1 MSEVNQETH
10 LGLQESEAKVKPK
23 VFYSEIVENGLW
35 KQNPGLV
42 QLLGLCPTLAMTV
55 SLVNGFSLG
64 VMTAVVMAASNA
76 SVAPIRQWV
85 PTEIRIPVFILIIA
99 ALVTIIDLSM
109 HAYLQSLHAV
119 LGIFIP
125 LIVTNCIVLARV
137 EAFAAKNPV
146 VPSALDGFMMGF
158 GLALVLATLGGVRE
172 IIGKGTLFSG
182 IDLVFGP
189 SAKSMILTVI
199 PDYHGFLLAI
209 LPPGAFIGLAS
220 LIATRNWML
229 QRKASREVSQPVSV
243 DLATE

>member
-1 MSEVNQETH
+1 MSEVNQEAT
-10 LGLQESEAKVKPK
+10 QEAAQVAEVKAQPK

-172 IIGKGTLFSG
+172 IIGKDTLFSG

-189 SAKSMILTVI
+189 SAKSMILTII

-220 LIATRNWML
+220 LIATRNWL
-229 QRKASREVSQPVSV
+229 SQRKAAREAS
-243 DLATE
+243 ATLIAH